1 MIDYLHEYLIFIG
14 PDAVNIYIYIHVHM
28 LQINLTES
36 IVNFAV

>member
-14 PDAVNIYIYIHVHM
+14 PDAVNIYIHM

>member
-14 PDAVNIYIYIHVHM
+14 PDAVNIYIYVHM